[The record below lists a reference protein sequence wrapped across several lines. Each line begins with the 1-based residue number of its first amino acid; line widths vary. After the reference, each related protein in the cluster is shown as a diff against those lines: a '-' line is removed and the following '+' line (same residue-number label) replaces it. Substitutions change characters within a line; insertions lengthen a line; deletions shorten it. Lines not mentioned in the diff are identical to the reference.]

1 MSRVDKTVH
10 PWMKSKVELREKV
23 IEILNKQHVN
33 NKKILS
39 SLLNEN
45 PWIVDEYIKTGESYG
60 TAKDIVVSLYKTNA
74 ENWGVRGLSLKI
86 VRNSARTVKS
96 IMAKIGGISI

>member
-1 MSRVDKTVH
+1 MSRVDKTTH
-10 PWMKSKVELREKV
+10 PWIKSKVELREKV

-45 PWIVDEYIKTGESYG
+45 PWIVDEYIKTGEAYG
-60 TAKDIVVSLYKTNA
+60 TAKDIVVSIYKTTA
-74 ENWGVRGLSLKI
+74 ENWGVRGSLKI

-96 IMAKIGGISI
+96 IMAKIWGISL

>member
-1 MSRVDKTVH
+1 MSRINQTIH
-10 PWMKSKVELREKV
+10 PWMKAKVELREKV

-45 PWIVDEYIKTGESYG
+45 PWIVDEYIKTGEAYG
-60 TAKDIVVSLYKTNA
+60 VAKDILVSIYKTNS

-86 VRNSARTVKS
+86 VRNSARTVKA
-96 IMAKIGGISI
+96 IMAKIGGISV